1 MSVINPRRIAAAA
14 FALALAM
21 AAVSCGTNE
30 ELAAEPAAE
39 VDTSAL
45 SGSIEVWG
53 MGAEGEAMSIL
64 GERFTE
70 EYPDVTVNVTAIAW
84 DIAHDRLITSVAGGQ
99 TPDITQLGT
108 TWMGEF
114 ASIGALDATPDMIDD
129 SAYFEGPWET
139 TVVDGT
145 SYGVPWYVETRL
157 LYYRTDLAEDAGW
170 TEPPA
175 DWDELK
181 QMATD
186 LQDGGAAHG
195 ISLGLGVGSW
205 QQFLPFAWSN
215 GGQVID
221 DDNAFTLDDPA
232 NVEALEYYA
241 SFFDE
246 GLTSAQPEG
255 FDITPAFVQGSFP
268 MFFSGPWHLAL
279 INETG
284 GEEFADQW
292 TVAPMPTRDSATS
305 FVGGSNLVVFEES
318 DNRDAAWAF
327 VEFVS
332 RPDIQS
338 LWYQEVGALP
348 AVQESWDSGEL
359 ADDAHLSLFG
369 EQLQDTQAPPPIP
382 SWEEVAAAI
391 DDQIERA
398 AIGGVDASD
407 AAATMQS
414 NAEGIGTGL
423 DD

>member
-1 MSVINPRRIAAAA
+1 
-14 FALALAM
+14 
-21 AAVSCGTNE
+21 
-30 ELAAEPAAE
+30 
-39 VDTSAL
+39 
-45 SGSIEVWG
+45 
-53 MGAEGEAMSIL
+53 
-64 GERFTE
+64 
-70 EYPDVTVNVTAIAW
+70 
-84 DIAHDRLITSVAGGQ
+84 
-99 TPDITQLGT
+99 
-108 TWMGEF
+108 
-114 ASIGALDATPDMIDD
+114 MIDD
-129 SAYFEGPWET
+129 GAYFEGPWET
-139 TVVDGT
+139 TIVDGT

-157 LYYRTDLAEDAGW
+157 LYYRTDLAEAAGW

-186 LQDGGAAHG
+186 LKDGGAANG

-215 GGQVID
+215 GGEVID
-221 DDNAFTLDDPA
+221 ESNAFTLDDPA

-255 FDITPAFVQGSFP
+255 FDITPAFIQGSFP

-284 GEEFADQW
+284 GEEFADKW
-292 TVAPMPTRDSATS
+292 AVAPMPAKESATS
-305 FVGGSNLVVFEES
+305 FVGGSNLVVFQES

-348 AVQESWDSGEL
+348 PSRSPGRAVSWPTTSICRCSVSNCRTPRHPL
-359 ADDAHLSLFG
+359 RS
-369 EQLQDTQAPPPIP
+369 PPGRRSPQR
-382 SWEEVAAAI
+382 SMTRSNGLRSAAWTPRTPR
-391 DDQIERA
+391 QRC
-398 AIGGVDASD
+398 SP
-407 AAATMQS
+407 TRR
-414 NAEGIGTGL
+414 GIGTGL
-423 DD
+423 AE